1 MGVISDEIANLVQ
14 HVKDVWNRIDHKLSD
29 QGKAEMSKLH
39 EQATA
44 VLDLVKADAK
54 DDAADVE
61 ADVREDVAA
70 AQSPAASPSS
80 PPAPQPT
87 VAAGTPTPDT
97 TGGVTSS
104 S

>member
-14 HVKDVWNRIDHKLSD
+14 HVKDVWSRIDHKLSD

-39 EQATA
+39 DQATA
-44 VLDLVKADAK
+44 VLDLVKTDVES
-54 DDAADVE
+54 DTADVK
-61 ADVREDVAA
+61 ADVGEDIAA
-70 AQSPAASPSS
+70 AQSPVVSPSS

-87 VAAGTPTPDT
+87 IAAGTPTPDT